1 VNGLDAYK
9 LYVSIKQHFNISS
22 NYNYTTYKGQTKNV
36 NEDSYSRRKDKFY
49 FESIARK
56 KKGELLQFYVAN
68 FVVGDG
74 QWIGDMYNQESESVY
89 TGWKRIIESL
99 TYLFTEDLKHVKD
112 FLDER
117 DLKFNDLFTIT
128 DGGHPIIFRFVEQ
141 KMIKVETYIIM
152 DKVLN
157 FSKQFEKEIED
168 EFIYPVIQYKFDRY
182 AEFMN
187 FNTKKYGTL
196 MKQIFT
202 EKT

>member
-1 VNGLDAYK
+1 MTGFETYK
-9 LYVSIKQHFNISS
+9 LYVSVKQHFNID
-22 NYNYTTYKGQTKNV
+22 NDYNHIKFNGKSKGVNLDTYN
-36 NEDSYSRRKDKFY
+36 RRKDKYY
-49 FESIARK
+49 FEALGARK
-56 KKGELLQFYVAN
+56 GKELLQFYVAN

-74 QWIGDMYNQESESVY
+74 RYIAEMYNQESEEVFF
-89 TGWKRIIESL
+89 GWKGVIESL
-99 TYLFTEDLKHVKD
+99 SYLFTEDLKHIKD

-117 DLKFNDLFTIT
+117 NLKFNDLFTIT
-128 DGGHPIIFRFVEQ
+128 DGGHAIIFRFVEQ

-187 FNTKKYGTL
+187 FNTKKYGTI
-196 MKQIFT
+196 MKKIFT